1 MSDLLRCLFGY
12 WPRRHSACP
21 VVSRL
26 LLCDMGERGIYSITR
41 RLPSGSTITTTE
53 NLAKDTQ

>member
-21 VVSRL
+21 VVSRVML
-26 LLCDMGERGIYSITR
+26 ADLGERGIYSITR
-41 RLPSGSTITTTE
+41 RFPSGKLQTTTE
-53 NLAKDTQ
+53 NLAKD